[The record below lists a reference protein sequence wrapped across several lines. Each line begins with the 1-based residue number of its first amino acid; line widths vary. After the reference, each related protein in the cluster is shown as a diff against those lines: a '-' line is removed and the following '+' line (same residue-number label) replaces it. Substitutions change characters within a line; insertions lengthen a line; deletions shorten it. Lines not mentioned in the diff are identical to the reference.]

1 MYKNSKVFI
10 LLFFVY
16 FWKMFIIKIGDYS
29 FYSGRCCNRY
39 TNVEGRNN
47 NTDTKCAKE
56 ETENEQ
62 KEEDTIINV
71 EVI

>member
-1 MYKNSKVFI
+1 
-10 LLFFVY
+10 
-16 FWKMFIIKIGDYS
+16 MFIIKIGDYS